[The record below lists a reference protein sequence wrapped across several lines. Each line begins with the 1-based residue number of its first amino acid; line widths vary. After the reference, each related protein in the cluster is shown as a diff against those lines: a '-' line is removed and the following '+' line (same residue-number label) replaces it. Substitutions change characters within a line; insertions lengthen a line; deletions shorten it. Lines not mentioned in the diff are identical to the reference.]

1 MTQPAFAGFL
11 FCRGDS
17 AAKLSS
23 YPAFLIKQ
31 SVYRCNTWLYTNFV
45 MSEEEIIGTA
55 QEAIYVAIII
65 GTPLMLIGLFVGVLI
80 ALLQSLT
87 QIQEI
92 TLVFVPKIIAIYV
105 SLALMLPWMA
115 QTLVNFMNELA
126 DRIVGLG

>member
-1 MTQPAFAGFL
+1 
-11 FCRGDS
+11 
-17 AAKLSS
+17 
-23 YPAFLIKQ
+23 
-31 SVYRCNTWLYTNFV
+31 